1 MPLRWSCFALLLLE
15 FYTAAFILS
24 MKVCVLADSAKFSDI
39 QNKPTISSFAGGLS
53 SSDPL
58 ELPVFSINQMTTMRA
73 SFADDLA
80 VRQHAGASAV
90 GLWRRKVDEV
100 GETFAIE
107 SVKKSRLSV
116 TTLSYAG
123 GFSGSAGLKFSE
135 ALDDS
140 YDALFTAA
148 ALGARTLIISTGSR
162 GRYTA
167 RHEYRLVTQAVR
179 ELSFVAEELGVQL
192 AVMPRSMRHSARW
205 TSVHNLTDAIA
216 LCDAT
221 GRKNVGVV
229 YDNFYLAEDAEALR
243 FAEQCAEQ
251 IFVLQLRDAKEIG
264 GSEYAQCVPGSGILP
279 LQETIHCLFESGFT
293 GDVDVQVF
301 SEQLWK
307 QDIVDVVTHCQ
318 QQVAEL
324 LRTCLAD
331 TTASL
336 RA

>member
-1 MPLRWSCFALLLLE
+1 
-15 FYTAAFILS
+15 
-24 MKVCVLADSAKFSDI
+24 
-39 QNKPTISSFAGGLS
+39 
-53 SSDPL
+53 
-58 ELPVFSINQMTTMRA
+58 MTTMRA

-80 VRQHAGASAV
+80 VRQQAGVSAV
-90 GLWRRKVDEV
+90 GLWRKKVDEV
-100 GETFAIE
+100 GEIVAVE
-107 SVKKSRLSV
+107 ALKKTRLAV

-135 ALDDS
+135 ALDDG

-148 ALGARTLIISTGSR
+148 ALGARTLIVSTGAR

-179 ELSFVAEELGVQL
+179 ELSFVAEELGVKL
-192 AVMPRSMRHSARW
+192 AVMPRGSRHAARW
-205 TSVHNLTDAIA
+205 TSLHNLADAIA

-229 YDNFYLAEDAEALR
+229 YDNFYLAEDAEGLR

-251 IFVLQLRDAKEIG
+251 IFVLQLRDAMEVG
-264 GSEYAQCVPGSGILP
+264 GAEYTQCVPGSGILP
-279 LQETIHCLFESGFT
+279 VQETIHCLFESGFT

-301 SEQLWK
+301 SEHLWK
-307 QDIVDVVTHCQ
+307 QDIVDVVTNCQ
-318 QQVAEL
+318 QEVVEL
-324 LRTCLAD
+324 LQTCFAG
-331 TTASL
+331 TTVSH

>member
-1 MPLRWSCFALLLLE
+1 
-15 FYTAAFILS
+15 
-24 MKVCVLADSAKFSDI
+24 
-39 QNKPTISSFAGGLS
+39 
-53 SSDPL
+53 
-58 ELPVFSINQMTTMRA
+58 MRA
-73 SFADDLA
+73 SFAEDLA
-80 VRQHAGASAV
+80 VRQQADVSAV
-90 GLWRRKVDEV
+90 GLWRKKVDEV
-100 GETFAIE
+100 GEAAAVE
-107 SVKKSRLSV
+107 AVKRSGLSV

-135 ALDDS
+135 ALDDG

-148 ALGARTLIISTGSR
+148 ALGARTLIISTGAR

-192 AVMPRSMRHSARW
+192 AVMPRSMRHAARW
-205 TSVHNLTDAIA
+205 TSLHNLADAIA

-229 YDNFYLAEDAEALR
+229 YDNFYLAEDADALI

-251 IFVLQLRDAKEIG
+251 IFVLQLRDAMEMG
-264 GSEYAQCVPGSGILP
+264 GAEYAQCVPGIGILP
-279 LQETIHCLFESGFT
+279 VQEVIHCLFESGFT

-307 QDIVDVVTHCQ
+307 QDAVDVVARSQ

-324 LRTCLAD
+324 LRTCLAG
-331 TTASL
+331 TTAPL
-336 RA
+336 GA

>member
-1 MPLRWSCFALLLLE
+1 M
-15 FYTAAFILS
+15 
-24 MKVCVLADSAKFSDI
+24 ADSSKFSDI
-39 QNKPTISSFAGGLS
+39 QNSPTTGSFDDGVTSSESLH
-53 SSDPL
+53 
-58 ELPVFSINQMTTMRA
+58 LPEFSINQMTTMRA

-80 VRQHAGASAV
+80 VRRQAGVSAV
-90 GLWRRKVDEV
+90 GLWRKKVDEV
-100 GETFAIE
+100 GEIVAVE
-107 SVKKSRLSV
+107 ALKKSRLAV

-135 ALDDS
+135 ALDDG

-148 ALGARTLIISTGSR
+148 ALGARTLIISTGAR

-192 AVMPRSMRHSARW
+192 AVMPRSSRHAARW
-205 TSVHNLTDAIA
+205 TSLHNLADAIA

-251 IFVLQLRDAKEIG
+251 IFVLQLRDAKEMG
-264 GSEYAQCVPGSGILP
+264 GAEYAQCVPGSGILP
-279 LQETIHCLFESGFT
+279 VQQTIHSLFENGFT

-307 QDIVDVVTHCQ
+307 QDIVDVVTDCQ
-318 QQVAEL
+318 KQVAEL
-324 LRTCLAD
+324 LRTCLAE

-336 RA
+336 GA

>member
-1 MPLRWSCFALLLLE
+1 
-15 FYTAAFILS
+15 
-24 MKVCVLADSAKFSDI
+24 
-39 QNKPTISSFAGGLS
+39 
-53 SSDPL
+53 
-58 ELPVFSINQMTTMRA
+58 MTTMRA

-80 VRQHAGASAV
+80 VRQQAGVSAV
-90 GLWRRKVDEV
+90 GLWRKKVDEV
-100 GETFAIE
+100 GEIVAVE
-107 SVKKSRLSV
+107 ALKKSRLAV

-135 ALDDS
+135 ALDDG

-148 ALGARTLIISTGSR
+148 ALGARTLIISTGAR

-192 AVMPRSMRHSARW
+192 AVMPRSSRHAARW
-205 TSVHNLTDAIA
+205 TSLHNLADAIA

-251 IFVLQLRDAKEIG
+251 IFVLQLRDAKEMG
-264 GSEYAQCVPGSGILP
+264 GAEYAQCVPGSGILP
-279 LQETIHCLFESGFT
+279 VQQTIHSLFENGFT

-307 QDIVDVVTHCQ
+307 QDIVDVVTDCQ
-318 QQVAEL
+318 KQVAEL
-324 LRTCLAD
+324 LRTCLAE

-336 RA
+336 GA